1 MKHLSLETSRKLK
14 EMAAGVELPES
25 ENCTIRIKALE
36 NQGLPPSS
44 YIEKTNEVVAE
55 EGNEILYRYSW
66 QEILID
72 HAKFFFGERII
83 DVSGSA
89 MYSAGITFRAY
100 EHVAD
105 NILFLLQQ
113 NRVEEAEAFF
123 LDNLTFK
130 K

>member
-25 ENCTIRIKALE
+25 EKAWRMMGSDRWCLV
-36 NQGLPPSS
+36 NNNPILLSDN
-44 YIEKTNEVVAE
+44 ILK
-55 EGNEILYRYSW
+55 GNIIPAYSW

-72 HAKFFFGERII
+72 HAKFFFGEEDICF
-83 DVSGSA
+83 VSKFSENKFSVSVCIS
-89 MYSAGITFRAY
+89 Y
-100 EHVAD
+100 
-105 NILFLLQQ
+105 LQQ
-113 NRVEEAEAFF
+113 NKVDEAEAYF

>member
-1 MKHLSLETSRKLK
+1 M
-14 EMAAGVELPES
+14 PES

-72 HAKFFFGERII
+72 HAKFFFGEEDICF
-83 DVSGSA
+83 VSKFSENKFSVSVCIS
-89 MYSAGITFRAY
+89 Y
-100 EHVAD
+100 
-105 NILFLLQQ
+105 LQQ